1 MKMEKINVHYLANNQ
16 IVIVS
21 AEKYIF
27 FSYNSQIAEYNLKEK
42 RLVLSEKWNFSRTTL
57 KYLSVFFENYD
68 ILYGKVSLGAGFKK
82 SVGNLIKSGE
92 ITVERE

>member
-1 MKMEKINVHYLANNQ
+1 MKKINVHYLANNQ

-21 AEKYIF
+21 ADKYIF
-27 FSYNSQIAEYNLKEK
+27 FSHNTQIAEYNWKK
-42 RLVLSEKWNFSRTTL
+42 KKLVLSEKWNFSRTTL

-68 ILYGKVSLGAGFKK
+68 ILYGKVKIGTGFKQ
-82 SVGNLIKSGE
+82 SIENLIKSGE

>member
-1 MKMEKINVHYLANNQ
+1 MKKINVHYLANNQ
-16 IVIVS
+16 IIIVYP
-21 AEKYIF
+21 EKYIF
-27 FSYNSQIAEYNLKEK
+27 FSYNTQIAEYNLKEK

-82 SVGNLIKSGE
+82 SVENLIKSGE
-92 ITVERE
+92 ITVEKE

>member
-1 MKMEKINVHYLANNQ
+1 MKKMNVHYLANNQ

-21 AEKYIF
+21 PKEYIF
-27 FSYNSQIAEYNLKEK
+27 FSYNAQVAGYDIKKK

-68 ILYGKVSLGAGFKK
+68 ILCGKVNIVTGFKK
-82 SVGNLIKSGE
+82 SVENLIKKGE
-92 ITVERE
+92 ITVEKE